1 MSFENAKR
9 IARNSEARV
18 ASSASGIYDDNLVLL
33 YWENI
38 EAKYIEECLNYFN
51 DSTQR
56 VIYTV
61 DGTVSFYDVSFTQDL
76 YHLHTYYSESDERL
90 YRILMKEA
98 ATTSTYTQTGTKW
111 RTLSGQTYESG
122 TSNLVLVIY
131 NVHGNNITAL
141 TQESLPETITDDIYL
156 IGGTQLTGTWYN
168 IRRES
173 EFNTDTGLYD
183 LKWFISK
190 YNSKEY
196 IFHSDTSSSSDT
208 LRFFLHH
215 ATEDKIEDFE
225 NKYYFDSAS
234 IGDYY
239 YSTDGTNYTKK
250 NNNSES
256 GLLSSVPNAKRII
269 DPVVGRTV
277 DYKQIPNRENGEI
290 DFDVT
295 ITFSGSVS
303 LSAKQSIK
311 SVTSSETT
319 AIDTSIE
326 ADSLDTTIPTP
337 SAGTTVEVEITP
349 NQDGTFNRIKKETTS
364 SNLSS
369 GSKQSIK
376 SAITEETT
384 QIDTSLTTSSLDDT
398 IPTPSAGT
406 IVEVEI
412 NPNEDGTFNRVK
424 RERSSSNLSSGSKQ
438 SIKSAT
444 IAETTQI
451 DTAVASSSLTDTV
464 STPAAGTVIEIEI
477 SPNEDGTFNR
487 VRRERSSTNSGTG
500 AKDGFVSL
508 GLSQTIEI
516 DTAKTAAELES
527 SISEA
532 AGVIQQIEI
541 RPNGDGT
548 YTRFKRVSSSSN
560 VSSSEKAST
569 ISLGLEE
576 TMLIDTSKS
585 ASDLDN
591 LSVFQSGGT
600 QEVSSGE
607 TVEVEINPNEDGT
620 FTRRIKKSNKKN
632 IGSGVKSSLL
642 SSTSKQSIEID
653 NAKTVAELQNYADI
667 GSPTVGEVK
676 EIQLV
681 NNEDGTFSRIIT
693 TTVASNSTS
702 DEKAAVISPGQSVTV
717 DIDTSIEKSSLTG
730 VTSSDLASTAGE
742 RVEIDIRPNADG
754 TFSRVKRKYTTSNIN
769 SGSVEILKNNA
780 QQDTINIDTAKT
792 AAELASISAL
802 SASTGQ
808 THQIDLVSN
817 NDGTFSRIHRT
828 INKSNV
834 SSGTI
839 TSSLGTTSSEE
850 ITIDTLK
857 TAAELSS
864 LDSALPSASA
874 GTTKSIEVM
883 PNDDGTFR
891 RVERTVTDVAY
902 SGTVTEKNADGN
914 ITELTITENST
925 AKAFGSSSGDIT
937 PPAQGEIKT
946 IENIPLPNGLFKT
959 TVKTETMPNLESD
972 LTRKANGNFVVYG
985 EGDVSIT
992 VSGITSPT
1000 YTNGSYTKESSLLNG
1015 KTQWKHDTD
1024 TTNNSRIGFNGH
1036 KWELFHDSSDVA
1048 EQTDNNNIVLS
1059 GFVDHGSYALS
1070 NINGTYEPDT
1080 SYDSSYVAYKHTS
1093 TTGVYIVKTSSGW
1106 DIGSFV
1112 FMSGFVVYA
1121 STTASLSNTSYPP
1134 TSGWTPA
1141 NSNYGTPVFEYDTDT
1156 PPSSG
1161 WTNAS
1166 GTTGTASLGI
1176 TNFTTSSS
1184 SNNQGT
1190 RSITINS
1197 HATEKL
1203 VFGSGSGQ
1211 IPEPTQGQIKSIQ
1224 NEENEDGTFKTTLVE
1239 EEVPNFSVSG
1249 SFQSMPDC
1257 VTRLHTEFGVTAQDV
1272 NNLFTHLYFT
1282 DSLDLYKSTDGTN
1295 TSEKN
1300 GSTIDTVTLT
1310 SVSANNS
1317 LSSSVRGVT
1326 VDFQYFAS
1334 KKDPTLF
1341 DVQIT
1346 LKKVNNNISI
1356 CKYTSMQGETVI
1368 VFDIT
1373 HAQPTDKQEFLES
1386 YAITSSG
1393 DYAVG
1398 THNSSDN
1405 TFTYTEKNGLTSSG
1419 TYASGNYSLVN
1430 SKTFENMHTL
1440 YRSFYNDIEKQYTY
1454 QFVVNI
1460 KHSDKRTGYISDDA
1474 KIIIETLSG
1483 GAVGSYS
1490 MTIADSSTTVNIP
1503 ADGEYKFFGYLNGKT
1518 SWFLDKANFSSAQTT
1533 ALNSWGSQTGSN
1545 SPVGFLISF
1554 NAKLYR
1560 WEINIISE
1568 IHHGDLDDSGY
1579 NRIDIPSSVK
1589 SNASST
1595 STGGIYGWIM
1605 MRSESLNLED
1615 MSLPPI
1621 TTAGTS
1627 ATFGQ
1632 VWERATYSTTE
1643 LYNPSSTTNTLD
1655 GFNFMADD
1663 FSVKSQFTDSSTV
1676 INKPIVYSSNKSTE
1690 VTMYDYYNL
1699 TQAQLQEYSDYFK
1712 GARFAAGSQCEVK
1725 HKRSRD
1731 GTYELKATILN
1742 KKGTVYSFDIGLQK
1756 YHIGNSYP
1764 QPPYS
1769 CDPGGTVPDG
1779 YYKIE
1784 KQNSGGVINGDVTYN
1799 EKDDSWDWT
1808 FTEEIET
1815 TKDWN
1820 AGDSSVGRTEG
1831 VAAYLGHTPS
1841 SYREVW
1847 MYMDVPYLPKDVS
1860 SDDYIDPDATSGGYG
1875 IVTEGKDAY
1884 QKYFTV
1890 NYDVEF
1896 NRARGLYNWR
1906 KTKTTILSPRPLPNL
1921 SYSDP
1926 DKTGG
1931 FYYTNF
1937 SIRHEKQ
1944 NNMVRQWAFDST
1956 GGSYTPNIAWA
1967 DSDNLWFLFLQS
1979 GRSRP
1984 IKTYTMRK
1992 YFVCIPPL
2000 DAWETPNFKYLPDG
2014 SEITGT
2020 NIDKAESLESEGK
2033 NNYYVEKTYQVTGA
2047 WQTNFSDN
2055 IIPSDLTMRACY
2067 WNAFYGNPNFPG
2079 GLGYQPG
2086 TSTAEIPTGAKPFLA
2101 AADNRIQTPYEAQDT
2116 ANFPNVVEVN
2126 TEQDDGTVINVAGSN
2141 LGFGLASDGTT
2152 IEYGSSS

>member
-9 IARNSEARV
+9 IVRNSEARV

-38 EAKYIEECLNYFN
+38 EAKYIEECLSYFN

-56 VIYTV
+56 VLYTLG
-61 DGTVSFYDVSFTQDL
+61 GTIDFYDVSFTQDL

-98 ATTSTYTQTGTKW
+98 ATASTYTQTGTKW

-239 YSTDGTNYTKK
+239 YSTNGTTYTKK
-250 NNNSES
+250 NNAAATGSLPS
-256 GLLSSVPNAKRII
+256 TAKRII

-311 SVTSSETT
+311 SLTSSETT

-326 ADSLDTTIPTP
+326 ADGLDNTIPTP
-337 SAGTTVEVEITP
+337 SAGTTVEVEITT

-376 SAITEETT
+376 SA
-384 QIDTSLTTSSLDDT
+384 
-398 IPTPSAGT
+398 
-406 IVEVEI
+406 
-412 NPNEDGTFNRVK
+412 
-424 RERSSSNLSSGSKQ
+424 
-438 SIKSAT
+438 T

-451 DTAVASSSLTDTV
+451 DTAVESSSLTGTV

-508 GLSQTIEI
+508 GLNQTIEI

-585 ASDLDN
+585 SSDLDD
-591 LSVFQSGGT
+591 LSVFQSGGS

-620 FTRRIKKSNKKN
+620 FTRRIKKSSKKN

-676 EIQLV
+676 EIALV
-681 NNEDGTFSRIIT
+681 NNEDGTFSRIVT

-717 DIDTSIEKSSLTG
+717 DIDTAIEKSDLRG
-730 VTSSDLASTAGE
+730 VTSSDLSSTAGE

-769 SGSVEILKNNA
+769 SGNVETLKNNA
-780 QQDTINIDTAKT
+780 QQDIINIDTAKT
-792 AAELASISAL
+792 ASELSSIVAL

-839 TSSLGTTSSEE
+839 TSSLTATSSEE
-850 ITIDTLK
+850 ITVDTLK
-857 TAAELSS
+857 STAELSS

-891 RVERTVTDVAY
+891 RVERTVTDLAY

-914 ITELTITENST
+914 ITELTITENSS
-925 AKAFGSSSGDIT
+925 AKAFGSSVGDIS

-946 IENIPLPNGLFKT
+946 IENLPLPNGLFKT
-959 TVKTETMPNLESD
+959 TVKTETMPNLESNVI
-972 LTRKANGNFVVYG
+972 RKVNGDFVVYT
-985 EGDVSIT
+985 DPIIT

-1000 YTNGSYTKESSLLNG
+1000 FTNGSYTKESPLING
-1015 KTQWKHDTD
+1015 KTRWKHDTD
-1024 TTNNSRIGFNGH
+1024 TTNNSRIAFNGH
-1036 KWELFHDSSDVA
+1036 KWELYHDNSDVA
-1048 EQTDNNNIVLS
+1048 EQTDNNNIVVS
-1059 GFVDHGSYALS
+1059 GFEGTPGAVLTG
-1070 NINGTYEPDT
+1070 INGTYEVDT
-1080 SYDSSYVAYKHTS
+1080 SFYSSYVAYRHKTNVA
-1093 TTGVYIVKTSSGW
+1093 TYIVKTSSGW
-1106 DIGSFV
+1106 DIGTFV
-1112 FMSGFVVYA
+1112 FLAGFIVFA
-1121 STTASLSNTSYPP
+1121 STTASLSNTNYPP

-1141 NSNYGTPVFEYDTDT
+1141 NSNYGTPVFEYDTNM

-1161 WTNAS
+1161 WTNKS
-1166 GTTGTASLGI
+1166 GSTGTASLSI
-1176 TNFTTSSS
+1176 TNSTTSST

-1211 IPEPTQGQIKSIQ
+1211 IPEPTQGKIKSIQ

-1239 EEVPNFSVSG
+1239 EEVPNFTVSG
-1249 SFQSMPDC
+1249 SFQSMPDSA
-1257 VTRLHTEFGVTAQDV
+1257 TRLHTEFGVTAQDV
-1272 NNLFTHLYFT
+1272 NNLFTQLYFT

-1310 SVSANNS
+1310 SVLANHS

-1326 VDFQYFAS
+1326 VDFQYFAN

-1346 LKKVNNNISI
+1346 LKKVDNNISI
-1356 CKYTSMQGETVI
+1356 CKYTSLQEEIVL

-1373 HAQPTDKQEFLES
+1373 QAKPSDKENFLTS

-1393 DYAVG
+1393 DYAFG

-1405 TFTYTEKNGLTSSG
+1405 TFTYTEKNGLIDYG
-1419 TYASGNYSLVN
+1419 TYTSGNYSLVN
-1430 SKTFENMHTL
+1430 SKTFDNIHTL
-1440 YRSFYNDIEKQYTY
+1440 YRSFYNDIEKLYTY
-1454 QFVVNI
+1454 QFVVTVKNP
-1460 KHSDKRTGYISDDA
+1460 DKRTGYISDDA
-1474 KIIIETLSG
+1474 KIIIDTLSG
-1483 GAVGSYS
+1483 GALADYS
-1490 MTIADSSTTVNIP
+1490 MAIGDGSTTVNIP
-1503 ADGEYKFFGYLNGKT
+1503 VDGEYKFFGYLNGKT
-1518 SWFLDKANFSSAQTT
+1518 SWLLPAANFSSTQTN
-1533 ALNSWGSQTGSN
+1533 ALNNWGSQGSGSN
-1545 SPVGFLISF
+1545 LPAGFLISF

-1568 IHHGDLDDSGY
+1568 YYNGDLDDSNY

-1589 SNASST
+1589 SNASDT

-1605 MRSESLNLED
+1605 MKSESLNLDD
-1615 MSLPPI
+1615 MTLPPI

-1627 ATFGQ
+1627 DTFGNI
-1632 VWERATYSTTE
+1632 WERGTYT
-1643 LYNPSSTTNTLD
+1643 TTNLSYPVYPTNGLT
-1655 GFNFMADD
+1655 GFTFVGNK

-1676 INKPIVYSSNKSTE
+1676 INKPIVYGSNKTTE
-1690 VTMYDYYNL
+1690 VTMYDYFNL
-1699 TQAQLQEYSDYFK
+1699 TQSQLQEYTDYFK

-1725 HKRSRD
+1725 HKRTKD
-1731 GTYELKATILN
+1731 GTYELKVTILN
-1742 KKGTVYSFDIGLQK
+1742 KRGTVYAFNIGNQK
-1756 YHIGNSYP
+1756 FHIGNAYP
-1764 QPPYS
+1764 KPPYS

-1784 KQNSGGVINGDVTYN
+1784 KQNAGGGINGDVKYN
-1799 EKDDSWDWT
+1799 EKNDSWDWN
-1808 FTEEIET
+1808 FTEEIST

-1820 AGDSSVGRTEG
+1820 AGDSSVARTEG
-1831 VAAYLGHTPS
+1831 AAAYLGHSPR
-1841 SYREVW
+1841 SYREIW
-1847 MYMDVPYLPKDVS
+1847 MYMDVPYLPKDVA
-1860 SDDYIDPDATSGGYG
+1860 SDDYIDPDAQSGGYG
-1875 IVTEGKDAY
+1875 IVTTGKDAY
-1884 QKYFTV
+1884 QKYFTI

-1896 NRARGLYNWR
+1896 NKSKGLYNWR
-1906 KTKTTILSPRPLPNL
+1906 KTKTTLLSPRPLPNL

-1967 DSDNLWFLFLQS
+1967 DSDNLWFLYLQS

-2020 NIDKAESLESEGK
+2020 NIDKAETLESEGK

-2086 TSTAEIPTGAKPFLA
+2086 VSTAEIPSGAKPFLA
-2101 AADNRIQTPYEAQDT
+2101 AADNRIQTPYEAEDIT
-2116 ANFPNVVEVN
+2116 NFPNVGSGN
-2126 TEQDDGTVINVAGSN
+2126 TEQDDGTIINAAGSN
-2141 LGFGLASDGTT
+2141 LGFGHNVSSSGTT
-2152 IEYGSSS
+2152 TIAYGTSD